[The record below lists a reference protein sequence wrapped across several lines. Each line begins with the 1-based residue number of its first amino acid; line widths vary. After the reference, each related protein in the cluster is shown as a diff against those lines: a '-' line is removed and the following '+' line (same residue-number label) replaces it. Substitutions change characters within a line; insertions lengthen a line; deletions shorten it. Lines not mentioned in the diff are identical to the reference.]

1 MSRNLW
7 PPPWRQTQPEIGF
20 RGLVE
25 GACHPWRMN
34 MRAGITAM
42 TVNAVAA
49 GIVASLYSGQRLE
62 IASISVAGIDHGIKI
77 TVTR

>member
-1 MSRNLW
+1 
-7 PPPWRQTQPEIGF
+7 
-20 RGLVE
+20 
-25 GACHPWRMN
+25 
-34 MRAGITAM
+34 M